1 MPIVMSHTRFVVL
14 ARAGTPNPCSKDEIV
29 HSRDA
34 TFFRRQHWSLQESWC
49 MPDLEI
55 VDLLKE
61 ARSMR
66 SLARRIRRL
75 AHTQPDKKNRL
86 KSDADALEQQAA
98 VLETRATEIRQPAL
112 F

>member
-1 MPIVMSHTRFVVL
+1 
-14 ARAGTPNPCSKDEIV
+14 
-29 HSRDA
+29 
-34 TFFRRQHWSLQESWC
+34 

-61 ARSMR
+61 ARNMR

-75 AHTQPDKKNRL
+75 AHSQPDNKDRL
-86 KSDADALEQQAA
+86 KRDADALQQQAA
-98 VLETRATEIRQPAL
+98 VLEARAAEIRRPAL

>member
-1 MPIVMSHTRFVVL
+1 
-14 ARAGTPNPCSKDEIV
+14 
-29 HSRDA
+29 
-34 TFFRRQHWSLQESWC
+34 

-61 ARSMR
+61 ARNMR

-75 AHTQPDKKNRL
+75 AHSQLDNKDRL
-86 KSDADALEQQAA
+86 KRDADALEQQVAA
-98 VLETRATEIRQPAL
+98 LEARAAEIRQPAL

>member
-1 MPIVMSHTRFVVL
+1 
-14 ARAGTPNPCSKDEIV
+14 
-29 HSRDA
+29 
-34 TFFRRQHWSLQESWC
+34 

-61 ARSMR
+61 ARNMR

-75 AHTQPDKKNRL
+75 AHSQLDKKDRL
-86 KSDADALEQQAA
+86 KRDADALEQQAA
-98 VLETRATEIRQPAL
+98 VLEARAAEIRQPAL

>member
-1 MPIVMSHTRFVVL
+1 
-14 ARAGTPNPCSKDEIV
+14 
-29 HSRDA
+29 
-34 TFFRRQHWSLQESWC
+34 

-61 ARSMR
+61 ARNMR

-75 AHTQPDKKNRL
+75 AHSQLDNKDRL
-86 KSDADALEQQAA
+86 KRDADALEQQAA
-98 VLETRATEIRQPAL
+98 VLEARAAEIRQPAL

>member
-1 MPIVMSHTRFVVL
+1 
-14 ARAGTPNPCSKDEIV
+14 
-29 HSRDA
+29 
-34 TFFRRQHWSLQESWC
+34 

-61 ARSMR
+61 ARNMR

-75 AHTQPDKKNRL
+75 AHSQLDNKDRL
-86 KSDADALEQQAA
+86 KRDADALEQQAA
-98 VLETRATEIRQPAL
+98 VLEARVAEIRQPAL